1 MITHPSIH
9 LGHKINSFS
18 LVTSMSRIKYY
29 YDPKS
34 CKYERYKKSKWDIT
48 LQVLGFLSLST
59 LLATALMGSYYYFFD
74 SPKELLLKQENQE
87 LKLYYDILEDEVTKM
102 NQMLGDLQQ
111 RDDNLYRVIF
121 ESEPLSDNIRRAGI
135 GGSDRYREIKE
146 KGLKQEELVLELSQK
161 VDGLKRQLYVQSV
174 SYDEVTEMA
183 LRKEEY
189 WASIP
194 AIQPIKNDN
203 LNLLASGYGMRVH
216 PIFKVKK
223 MHNGVDFAAPKGTP
237 IYSTGDGV
245 VLNVK
250 TVFGGYGKY
259 VEIDHGFGF
268 VTRYAH
274 MNEFKVKKGQKVKR
288 GDLIGTVGNTGSSTA
303 PHVHYEVIK
312 DGKFIN
318 PVNYFFKGISPE
330 DFQKIL
336 ELAGRENQS
345 LS

>member
-1 MITHPSIH
+1 MITFT
-9 LGHKINSFS
+9 GSF
-18 LVTSMSRIKYY
+18 LN
-29 YDPKS
+29 PK
-34 CKYERYKKSKWDIT
+34 
-48 LQVLGFLSLST
+48 
-59 LLATALMGSYYYFFD
+59 
-74 SPKELLLKQENQE
+74 
-87 LKLYYDILEDEVTKM
+87 
-102 NQMLGDLQQ
+102 
-111 RDDNLYRVIF
+111 
-121 ESEPLSDNIRRAGI
+121 PLSDNIRRAGI

-223 MHNGVDFAAPKGTP
+223 MHNGVDFAAAKGTP